1 LIPSSYSSY
10 QITDSLWVGLASTA
24 PFGLITKPNDVWAGQ
39 VYSRSSKVFSANFN
53 PIVGF
58 KVNEWLSIAGGPVIE
73 YFKTTLKSATGIAP
87 NAGSI
92 ILKGDDVGF
101 GATAGVTITPF
112 KGTDIGFGYRSSIHH
127 DVDGSLATP
136 ISWTAAHVNLNTP
149 EMFNVGL
156 RQAITDQLKLDFG
169 FEFTNWS
176 RLQTPGIVAD
186 ATGRILSTVPL
197 GYKDGY
203 FYSLGAEYQ
212 WDPRWAFRVGVAYE
226 ESPIDLSNRSTR
238 VPDADRIHA
247 GLGATYRWNEKLAI
261 TASYSHIFSVGENR
275 GIRIVPGNPS
285 YAAVGLP
292 FIANTDTSADIV
304 AVALNYRWDD
314 PTVAQAAPII
324 RKY

>member
-1 LIPSSYSSY
+1 
-10 QITDSLWVGLASTA
+10 
-24 PFGLITKPNDVWAGQ
+24 
-39 VYSRSSKVFSANFN
+39 
-53 PIVGF
+53 
-58 KVNEWLSIAGGPVIE
+58 
-73 YFKTTLKSATGIAP
+73 
-87 NAGSI
+87 
-92 ILKGDDVGF
+92 
-101 GATAGVTITPF
+101 VTITPF

-127 DVDGSLATP
+127 DVGGSLATP
-136 ISWTAAHVNLNTP
+136 ASWTAAHVNLNTP
-149 EMFNVGL
+149 DMFNVGL

-169 FEFTNWS
+169 FEFSNWS

-186 ATGRILSTVPL
+186 ANGRILGTVPL
-197 GYKDGY
+197 GYKDGF

-261 TASYSHIFSVGENR
+261 TASYSHIFSVGDNR

-285 YAAVGLP
+285 YTAVGLP
-292 FIANTDTSADIV
+292 FIATTDTSADIV
-304 AVALNYRWDD
+304 SVALNYRWDD
-314 PTVAQAAPII
+314 PAVAQAAPII